1 MGNSIGFSD
10 SRKPPKPYD
19 DFPLYAHKTKRWAKK
34 IKGRTIFFGP
44 WRCDPQHYES
54 DWQEAYTKYQH
65 DMPHLVAGKTP
76 PPMGITSLTVGDLV
90 NSMLEAK
97 DAAVQNGELSPR
109 SWADYKRVGKIVIDQ
124 FGRYTT
130 VESLT
135 PSDFAALRAKLAKSR
150 TMVALWSEIGR
161 ISVFFRWAEK
171 QGLID
176 RPVRM
181 GDSFKKPSKKSL
193 RLERQAK
200 PKKLFTIDE
209 LRSIFQA
216 ANQSMRAFMLLALNG
231 GLGNSDIGRL
241 EPRHIVDGWIIYPRH
256 KTAVERRF
264 PLWPETLQ
272 ALEQCGIDP
281 DAEFVFMT
289 KYGGTWFKDAADDPI
304 TKEFRKL
311 CDKTKCHK
319 ESRGFYALRHQFRTI
334 ADGCRDRSAVDFIMG
349 HDDGSMS
356 RHYTEVIDD
365 ERLQAVVDHVRAWVL
380 PMFEEVAQ

>member
-1 MGNSIGFSD
+1 MSD
-10 SRKPPKPYD
+10 STEFSAEHKPPKPYD
-19 DFPLYAHKTKRWAKK
+19 DFPLYAHNSKRWAKK

-44 WRCDPQHYES
+44 WRADPQHYES
-54 DWQEAYTKYQH
+54 DWQEAYARYQH
-65 DMPHLVAGKTP
+65 EMPHLVAGKTP
-76 PPMGITSLTVGDLV
+76 PPRDSTALTVGDMV
-90 NSMLEAK
+90 NLMLEAR
-97 DAAVQNGELSPR
+97 DADVQTGELSPR

-150 TMVALWSEIGR
+150 TMTALWSEIGR
-161 ISVFFRWAEK
+161 ICVFFNWAFESER
-171 QGLID
+171 IE
-176 RPVRM
+176 RPARM
-181 GDSFKKPSKKSL
+181 GNSFKKPSKKSL

-216 ANQSMRAFMLLALNG
+216 ANPTMRAFMLLALNG

-241 EPRHIVDGWIIYPRH
+241 EPRHIVNGWIIYPRP

-264 PLWPETLQ
+264 PLWPETVA

-311 CDKTKCHK
+311 LDKTKCHK

-334 ADGCRDRSAVDFIMG
+334 ADGCRDRSAIDHIMG
-349 HDDGSMS
+349 HDDSSMG

>member
-1 MGNSIGFSD
+1 MGHSIAYSD

-54 DWQEAYTKYQH
+54 DWQEAYARYQH
-65 DMPHLVAGKTP
+65 EMPYLVAGKTP
-76 PPMGITSLTVGDLV
+76 PPKDTTSLTVGDLV

-109 SWADYKRVGKIVIDQ
+109 SWADYKRVGKIVVAQ
-124 FGRYTT
+124 LGRYTT

-135 PSDFAALRAKLAKSR
+135 PSDFAALRAYLAKSR

-181 GDSFKKPSKKSL
+181 GNSFKKPSKKSL

-216 ANQSMRAFMLLALNG
+216 ANPTMRAFMLLALNG

-241 EPRHIVDGWIIYPRH
+241 EPRHIVDGWIIYPRP

-264 PLWPETLQ
+264 PLWPETV
-272 ALEQCGIDP
+272 AAIEQCGIDP
-281 DAEFVFMT
+281 ALEFVFMT
-289 KYGGTWFKDAADDPI
+289 KYGGTWFKDSADDPI

-319 ESRGFYALRHQFRTI
+319 ENRGFYALRHQFRTT
-334 ADGCRDRSAVDFIMG
+334 ADGCRDRSAVDYIMG

-356 RHYTEVIDD
+356 RHYTEHIDD
-365 ERLQAVVDHVRAWVL
+365 ERLQAVVNHVREWVL
-380 PMFEEVAQ
+380 PMFEEVNQ